1 MRTPAPEAKQINLP
15 KESQNTMTQLLPLP
29 SVPPALTPARRA
41 AFLENLRLYG
51 NVRLACRAASL
62 SPQTAYRAR
71 QAELR
76 FMTEWDAALVVAR
89 THVEAILADRAI
101 SGVTEKVFYHGEEV
115 ATRTRYD
122 SRLLL
127 AHLARLDRLAERI
140 EQKEAEEARLRAQSQ
155 TRSTYGCDQHQS
167 RAAGECKGARP
178 PAATRPLG
186 RMSEEIASADALA
199 EQQKTQNNSS
209 PLNPPIPEL
218 EQRLMAMEAER
229 PLTARAVHQFDDPGE
244 AEAAQLCAFEAGMD
258 RWWAVARTQDLPEHI
273 AEGAMTEYS
282 DQSGDE

>member
-1 MRTPAPEAKQINLP
+1 
-15 KESQNTMTQLLPLP
+15 MTQLLPLP

-71 QAELR
+71 QAEPR
-76 FMTEWDAALVVAR
+76 FLDEWDAALVIAR
-89 THVEAILADRAI
+89 THVESILADRAI

-140 EQKEAEEARLRAQSQ
+140 EQKEAEEARLRAQSEA
-155 TRSTYGCDQHQS
+155 RSTYGCDRHQS
-167 RAAGECKGARP
+167 RAEGECKADRP
-178 PAATRPLG
+178 PELMRGKPSGPDGPRP
-186 RMSEEIASADALA
+186 AL
-199 EQQKTQNNSS
+199 EGENKQKTQNSQS
-209 PLNPPIPEL
+209 PSNPPIPEL

-229 PLTARAVHQFDDPGE
+229 PITARAVHQFDDPGE
-244 AEAAQLCAFEAGMD
+244 AEAAQLCAFEAGMEK
-258 RWWAVARTQDLPEHI
+258 WWAVARTQDLPAHI
-273 AEGAMTEYS
+273 AEGAMAEDADYA
-282 DQSGDE
+282 GDA

>member
-1 MRTPAPEAKQINLP
+1 
-15 KESQNTMTQLLPLP
+15 MTQLLPLP

-71 QAELR
+71 QAEPR
-76 FMTEWDAALVVAR
+76 FLDEWDAALVIAR
-89 THVEAILADRAI
+89 THVESILADRAI

-122 SRLLL
+122 SRLPL

-140 EQKEAEEARLRAQSQ
+140 DQKEAEEARLRTQSQ

-167 RAAGECKGARP
+167 RAAGECKGALSSSSEAVGRQKCPPELMRGKPSGPDGPRP
-178 PAATRPLG
+178 
-186 RMSEEIASADALA
+186 AL
-199 EQQKTQNNSS
+199 EGVNKQKPQNTQS
-209 PLNPPIPEL
+209 PSNPPIPEL

-229 PLTARAVHQFDDPGE
+229 PITARAVHQFDDPGE
-244 AEAAQLCAFEAGMD
+244 ADAAQLCAFEAGLEK
-258 RWWAVARTQDLPEHI
+258 WWAVARTQDLPAHI
-273 AEGAMTEYS
+273 AEGAMAEDADYA
-282 DQSGDE
+282 GDE